1 MLVCPFVH
9 SYTLP
14 CVESMYAEIT
24 NKHWRP
30 LSIHQPVG
38 YLFIFYDNLIFYGY
52 LTDSAL
58 IRWQFLLVK
67 FKVHIR
73 IRPFMRFNNF
83 QPLSIL
89 VGLVVILCFRS
100 NRARRNNLQFEI
112 ELNIFRVK
120 TVFTREFLA
129 PFNEP
134 SSDFDQFNWQ
144 NVINIHVNRSSLTTI

>member
-1 MLVCPFVH
+1 
-9 SYTLP
+9 
-14 CVESMYAEIT
+14 
-24 NKHWRP
+24 
-30 LSIHQPVG
+30 
-38 YLFIFYDNLIFYGY
+38 
-52 LTDSAL
+52 
-58 IRWQFLLVK
+58 
-67 FKVHIR
+67 
-73 IRPFMRFNNF
+73 MRFNNF